1 MTGLQNQF
9 KEFIRERKIV
19 KVEEGE
25 SAAKEISPPKAAKE
39 AKFYLTNGVGI
50 LPQILCILHV
60 HCYNANAN
68 HISKQQP
75 SDAISV
81 LAEGQS
87 PQCYKRMRLSQPF
100 ETPQQKREWAQ
111 ITPVQQPKHSPK
123 FENVQWDTDKLLDR
137 LHNWPSEQKIN
148 WTEIGREFNIPGKN
162 KGQVVKE
169 FAREH
174 GVGVCQL
181 DHRPHNKRLRARKL
195 RMPGGDISVPH
206 SLYCVPDWD
215 AAFVLP
221 APLAFFLVC
230 RLAESRGGGLQQRQF
245 QTHFQLK
252 IADSSETLVA
262 LFFYPCPLNDMIKEG
277 ELSLGEPCYSHTLV
291 RYTVKEGKLERTE
304 TVVYGRKIP
313 LLELRQKLL
322 QKHEPFMHL
331 HTDDEISKARTST
344 NAQTAKHTTTSR
356 SLS

>member
-1 MTGLQNQF
+1 MQQKKSAPQSSQRSQVLSYKWCWNLASDLMYTTLLQ
-9 KEFIRERKIV
+9 RECR
-19 KVEEGE
+19 
-25 SAAKEISPPKAAKE
+25 
-39 AKFYLTNGVGI
+39 
-50 LPQILCILHV
+50 
-60 HCYNANAN
+60 N

-87 PQCYKRMRLSQPF
+87 LQCYKRMRLSQPF
-100 ETPQQKREWAQ
+100 ETPQQKRERAQ

-206 SLYCVPDWD
+206 SLYCVLDWD

-262 LFFYPCPLNDMIKEG
+262 LQRG
-277 ELSLGEPCYSHTLV
+277 RS
-291 RYTVKEGKLERTE
+291 KEGKGCKCTPTFFPGGALHPHFSR
-304 TVVYGRKIP
+304 RKIIY
-313 LLELRQKLL
+313 LVK
-322 QKHEPFMHL
+322 
-331 HTDDEISKARTST
+331 
-344 NAQTAKHTTTSR
+344 
-356 SLS
+356 